1 MSGGP
6 LRIKIQTQR
15 GLNENNFSL
24 AWVVDLLLQ
33 FGKDGCGLIKL
44 VLTLLAGGLATSYAE
59 YHFSYN
65 LFEYVVE
72 GVVKLITIGK
82 KVAVEAKTLAAKI

>member
-1 MSGGP
+1 M
-6 LRIKIQTQR
+6 
-15 GLNENNFSL
+15 

-33 FGKDGCGLIKL
+33 FGKDGCDLIKL
-44 VLTLLAGGLATSYAE
+44 VLTLLAGGLLTSYAE

-82 KVAVEAKTLAAKI
+82 KVAVEAKSLAAKI

>member
-1 MSGGP
+1 MA
-6 LRIKIQTQR
+6 K
-15 GLNENNFSL
+15 
-24 AWVVDLLLQ
+24 
-33 FGKDGCGLIKL
+33 LI
-44 VLTLLAGGLATSYAE
+44 LTLLAGGIATSYAE

-82 KVAVEAKTLAAKI
+82 KVAVEVKSLAAKV